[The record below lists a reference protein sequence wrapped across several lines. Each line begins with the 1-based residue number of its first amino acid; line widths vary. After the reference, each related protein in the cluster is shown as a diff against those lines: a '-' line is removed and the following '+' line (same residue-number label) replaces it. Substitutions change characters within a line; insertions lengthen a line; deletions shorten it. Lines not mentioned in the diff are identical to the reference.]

1 VPCAVLSD
9 DFIRRFERGVWC
21 ELIESALVEWA
32 PEETTNL
39 YGSGFDG
46 TEVESLR
53 GEPADD
59 IRDFLD
65 GAADDL
71 TSLAER
77 LGSRA
82 LVPEQ
87 LGRDWV
93 LSRQRAG
100 AGLWDR
106 GFGEEGDRL
115 HAQAIVYGDIFLEVS
130 GSEDDCAGWVV
141 RVL

>member
-1 VPCAVLSD
+1 
-9 DFIRRFERGVWC
+9 
-21 ELIESALVEWA
+21 
-32 PEETTNL
+32 NL
-39 YGSGFDG
+39 YGSGFNG
-46 TEVESLR
+46 TETEFLR

-71 TSLAER
+71 TSLAQR

-82 LVPEQ
+82 PAPED
-87 LGRDWV
+87 LGLEYV

-106 GFGEEGDRL
+106 GYGPEGDRL
-115 HAQAIVYGDIFLEVS
+115 HAQACVYSGIVLEVS
-130 GSEDDCAGWVV
+130 GVEDDCDTWTV

>member
-1 VPCAVLSD
+1 MTCEVLPEK
-9 DFIRRFERGVWC
+9 FVRRFELGVWR
-21 ELIESALVEWA
+21 ELIESAMVEWS
-32 PEETTNL
+32 PDETTNL

-46 TEVESLR
+46 TETEFLR

-71 TSLAER
+71 ASLAER

-82 LVPEQ
+82 PAPEE
-87 LGRDWV
+87 LGREWV

-106 GFGEEGDRL
+106 GYGPEGDRL
-115 HAQAIVYGDIFLEVS
+115 HSQAIVYSDIVLEIS
-130 GSEDDCAGWVV
+130 GVEDYCDTWVV